1 MLYTV
6 SAVQI
11 LVMVDAVGELET
23 RGKGGKERLGK
34 CQISWIACCR
44 IADPDDGYSYR

>member
-11 LVMVDAVGELET
+11 MVTIDALDELDKNG
-23 RGKGGKERLGK
+23 RGGKDKVGK
-34 CQISWIACCR
+34 C
-44 IADPDDGYSYR
+44 ADLLDV

>member
-11 LVMVDAVGELET
+11 LATVDAVEELDRKGKDGREKVGAC
-23 RGKGGKERLGK
+23 RGS
-34 CQISWIACCR
+34 ISR
-44 IADPDDGYSYR
+44 F

>member
-11 LVMVDAVGELET
+11 LVTVDAVDELD
-23 RGKGGKERLGK
+23 RKKAGGKAKVSSCE
-34 CQISWIACCR
+34 
-44 IADPDDGYSYR
+44 

>member
-11 LVMVDAVGELET
+11 LVTIDALDQLDKHGRHDRNGVGRCMITKSFVTVD
-23 RGKGGKERLGK
+23 LGLM
-34 CQISWIACCR
+34 
-44 IADPDDGYSYR
+44 

>member
-11 LVMVDAVGELET
+11 LVTIDAVDELGL
-23 RGKGGKERLGK
+23 RGKGGKERVGK
-34 CQISWIACCR
+34 CPNA
-44 IADPDDGYSYR
+44 

>member
-11 LVMVDAVGELET
+11 LATVNALSELDKVE
-23 RGKGGKERLGK
+23 RGGRERVAN
-34 CQISWIACCR
+34 CT
-44 IADPDDGYSYR
+44 